1 MRLLLFIAIVAG
13 PAVAFAAGGGHHVNL
28 DPEIN
33 WWRWDVD
40 SPPVGWFLVNFVIF
54 VALLVKLLGKK
65 LNQAFAD
72 RSTSIKT
79 QVETNEREL
88 KEASDEREQWKTRLA
103 GIEQESKELIENS
116 KADGERQKDK
126 IVESAKEYAERLRN
140 DTGVIMEQEAASA
153 QRSLQLEVSLQALEK
168 AEAMLRGSITDADRV
183 RLFEQAVAQLADGK
197 TEIST
202 GAGEPAVAGGAP

>member
-1 MRLLLFIAIVAG
+1 MKQCLVFVAVFA
-13 PAVAFAAGGGHHVNL
+13 PAVALAAGGGHHVNL

-33 WWRWDVD
+33 WWRWDVN

-54 VALLVKLLGKK
+54 VALLVKLLGKR
-65 LNQAFAD
+65 LNAAFAD
-72 RSTSIKT
+72 RSTTIKT

-88 KEASDEREQWKTRLA
+88 KEANDEREQWKTRLA
-103 GIEQESKELIENS
+103 GVDQESTELIENS
-116 KADGERQKDK
+116 KADGERQKEK
-126 IVESAKEYAERLRN
+126 IVENAKEYADRLRN

-168 AEAMLRGSITDADRV
+168 AEAMLRSSITDEDRT

-197 TEIST
+197 SDVSV
-202 GAGEPAVAGGAP
+202 GASESVVAGGAP